1 MQENFTTV
9 RMQKWLVLLSGCLF
23 LCMTVSAQK
32 TSLFKKVGSW
42 LDAGNDPNYIE
53 EHTKDITFRL
63 FGSGKYNN
71 YDIVDNGIVGNGIV
85 DNGLISNTKDS
96 KEVLYRPNTPFNVG
110 VGFNYRFIGVNVAF
124 NLPFINKESGE
135 YGSTKVLDLQTHIYS
150 RKLVVDFYGQIYK
163 GYYIAN
169 TRRLISNLGSDNV
182 EMIRPDARNVN
193 IGLDVQYVF
202 NARRFSYRAAYL
214 QNDYQKRSAGSFLVG
229 GGIFGMRMKG
239 DSGLIP
245 SYLVKSGFFNGENFY
260 RTRIFSAAANAG
272 YAHTFVYKKHWFAT
286 VSLTGSLGLNYT
298 TLNRLRKNDLRKI
311 GLQLNNNIRFSIGYN
326 SARYFA
332 GIHYVDLTTR
342 SQSPVPDTYQTM
354 GAGNF
359 RISFARRFTLK
370 KQLF

>member
-1 MQENFTTV
+1 
-9 RMQKWLVLLSGCLF
+9 MQKWLILLSGCLF
-23 LCMTVSAQK
+23 LCLAVSAQK

-42 LDAGNDPNYIE
+42 LDAGNDPQYIE
-53 EHTKDITFRL
+53 EHTKDLTVRV
-63 FGSGKYNN
+63 FGSRKYNY
-71 YDIVDNGIVGNGIV
+71 YDIVDNKIVDNGIVDNGIV
-85 DNGLISNTKDS
+85 SSTKNS
-96 KEVLYRPNTPFNVG
+96 REVLYRPNTPFNVG
-110 VGFNYRFIGVNVAF
+110 VGFNYRFIGMNVAF
-124 NLPFINKESGE
+124 NLPFINKETGD
-135 YGSTKVLDLQTHIYS
+135 YGRTKVLDLQTHIYT
-150 RKLVVDFYGQIYK
+150 RKLVVDFYGQVYR

-169 TRRLISNLGSDNV
+169 TRKLFSSLGSGNV

-193 IGLDVQYVF
+193 LGLDVQYVF
-202 NARRFSYRAAYL
+202 NAKKFSYRAAYL
-214 QNDYQKRSAGSFLVG
+214 QNDYQKKSAGSFLVG

-245 SYLVKSGFFNGENFY
+245 SYLQKAGFFNGVNFY
-260 RTRIFSAAANAG
+260 RTRVLSAAANVG

-286 VSLTGSLGLNYT
+286 LSLTGSLGVNYT
-298 TLNRLRKNDLRKI
+298 TLNRVKNGDVNKV
-311 GLQLNNNIRFSIGYN
+311 GLQLNNNIRISIGYN

-359 RISFARRFTLK
+359 RISIARRFKLK